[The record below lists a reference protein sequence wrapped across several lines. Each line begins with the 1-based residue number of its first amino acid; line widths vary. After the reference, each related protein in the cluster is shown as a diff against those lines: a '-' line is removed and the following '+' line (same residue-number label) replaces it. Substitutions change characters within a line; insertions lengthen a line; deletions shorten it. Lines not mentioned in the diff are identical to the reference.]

1 MTLLLNKAI
10 YQYLSIYLSMLTGR
24 MFRSSGAAAMKDRSP
39 MVTFV
44 KRFGVLRRI
53 PLLTGRK
60 S

>member
-24 MFRSSGAAAMKDRSP
+24 MFRSGGAAAMKDRSP

-44 KRFGVLRRI
+44 KRFGVLTRI

>member
-24 MFRSSGAAAMKDRSP
+24 LFLSGGAAAMKDRSP

-53 PLLTGRK
+53 PSLTGRK

>member
-1 MTLLLNKAI
+1 MVQADL
-10 YQYLSIYLSMLTGR
+10 MFTGR
-24 MFRSSGAAAMKDRSP
+24 LFQGSCAAAMKDRSP

-53 PLLTGRK
+53 PLLFRRK